1 MIKYDLTNKPQ
12 KTGDLLTPTPILP
25 TFAEPKDEERAT
37 ISAIL
42 NDTGLRAT
50 HPRINVLHYLNNT
63 DIPVTATMVSNGLN
77 LPLSTAYR
85 TLTAL
90 EKVRLSGVTF
100 GRASVTRWF
109 RFRPENPQ
117 HCTHCG
123 QSFYS
128 EYA

>member
-12 KTGDLLTPTPILP
+12 KTGDLLTPTPMLP

-63 DIPVTATMVSNGLN
+63 DIPVTATWS
-77 LPLSTAYR
+77 PTA
-85 TLTAL
+85 
-90 EKVRLSGVTF
+90 
-100 GRASVTRWF
+100 
-109 RFRPENPQ
+109 
-117 HCTHCG
+117 
-123 QSFYS
+123 
-128 EYA
+128 